1 MLSFSKK
8 EERKEGKL
16 VWTKN
21 SKEIEKRN
29 NELPLPRHIART
41 AVLLTIWN
49 VLFIATQLTMSVLL
63 AIPTAANSRI

>member
-29 NELPLPRHIART
+29 NEPPLPRHIART